1 MRDELMVE
9 FGCRAVYFSAM
20 RRCLIWL
27 TLLASFVA
35 VSSLQAATGRVF
47 KVLPQVLDAKG
58 RNSLSP
64 SLYER
69 DAYQYFLHQHTN
81 QISGMQ
87 FAVHWKAKDPGAGP
101 LLLRVEARGVTRGNL
116 PTSVVIEKQV
126 EPTTWL
132 GRWTMLYL
140 GAEDYKSLGTLT
152 AWRATIWD
160 GTQQIGEQ
168 KSFLW

>member
-1 MRDELMVE
+1 LKIE
-9 FGCRAVYFSAM
+9 FRGGGVYFSAM
-20 RRCLIWL
+20 RRCPIWL
-27 TLLASFVA
+27 ILLASFIA
-35 VSSLQAATGRVF
+35 ASSVQAATGRVY
-47 KVLPQVLDAKG
+47 KVLPQLLDSRG

-69 DAYQYFLHQHTN
+69 DAYQFYLRQHTN
-81 QISGMQ
+81 QIYGMQ

-101 LLLRVEARGVTRGNL
+101 LLLRVEARGVARGNL

-126 EPTTWL
+126 EPTTWI

-140 GAEDYKSLGTLT
+140 GPEDYKSLGTLT
-152 AWRATIWD
+152 AWRATLWD
-160 GTQQIGEQ
+160 GTRQIAEQ